1 MKKSTNNPVRIRGL
15 IPSLAV
21 KEFSA
26 EERVSMVLPQDII
39 SLLKMALYE
48 FGEDQITYQFQSP
61 DNCMQLDINNLGAAI
76 CATDI
81 SEAKGWAID
90 SSTPVFSLR
99 CVLPETVEVTLETVS
114 ELNMSHASLKFYL
127 VEGNLVVEDAF
138 DLSYGVAAL
147 ELIER
152 MYLLI
157 KTIDLMM
164 DVD

>member
-1 MKKSTNNPVRIRGL
+1 MKGKTNPVRMRGL

-26 EERVSMVLPQDII
+26 EERISKVLPQDII
-39 SLLKMALYE
+39 SLLKMALHE
-48 FGEDQITYQFQSP
+48 FGEEQITYQIRSP
-61 DNCMQLDINNLGAAI
+61 SNCMQLDINNLGVEI
-76 CATDI
+76 CVTDI
-81 SEAKGWAID
+81 SNVEGWAID
-90 SSTPVFSLR
+90 RSTTGFSLR
-99 CVLPETVEVTLETVS
+99 CVLPETVDVTHETVS

-127 VEGNLVVEDAF
+127 VEERLVVEDAF
-138 DLSYGVAAL
+138 DLSYGVAVL

-152 MYLLI
+152 MHVLI

>member
-1 MKKSTNNPVRIRGL
+1 MKGKTDSIRIRGL

-26 EERVSMVLPQDII
+26 DERISKVLPQDII

-48 FGEDQITYQFQSP
+48 FGEEQITYQIQSP
-61 DNCMQLDINNLGAAI
+61 NNCMQLDINNLGAEI

-81 SEAKGWAID
+81 NDAKGWAID
-90 SSTPVFSLR
+90 RSTTGFSLR
-99 CVLPETVEVTLETVS
+99 SVLPEMVEVTLETVS
-114 ELNMSHASLKFYL
+114 ELNIAHPSLKFYL
-127 VEGNLVVEDAF
+127 VDERLVIEEAF
-138 DLSYGVAAL
+138 DLSYGVAVL

-152 MYLLI
+152 MFVLI